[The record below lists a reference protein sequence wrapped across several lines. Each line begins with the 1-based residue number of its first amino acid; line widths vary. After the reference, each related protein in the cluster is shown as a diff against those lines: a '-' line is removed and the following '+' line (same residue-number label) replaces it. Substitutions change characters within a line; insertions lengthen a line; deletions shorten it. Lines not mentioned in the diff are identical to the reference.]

1 MADREFRED
10 EYLKEDGLPYCKKCN
25 TSRGSWFD
33 GYVFYHMCKCQQE
46 KFASE
51 REAEERV
58 KRREQVE
65 MLRQKSELG
74 KFFYNCTF
82 GNATLTENNRQV
94 YETCK
99 RYCEK
104 SQDMLRGGYGMYV
117 YGSPGVGK
125 THLIACMG
133 NALAE
138 KLHTVLFTS
147 FIKLENELK
156 ANFGYNDMQE
166 RILYETEK
174 VDFLFLDDL
183 GTENIKEGANT
194 WFQSIVFDVI
204 NRRYNAKKPTICTS
218 NYTLA
223 DLCNKIHYEERTVHR
238 LKEMCS
244 YYTQLDCEI
253 MRDAIAER
261 KRNAMKKL
269 LGGN

>member
-1 MADREFRED
+1 MEPTVLKDD
-10 EYLKEDGLPYCKKCN
+10 EYLKDGLPYCKKCN
-25 TSRGSWFD
+25 TARGSWVD
-33 GYVFYHMCKCQQE
+33 DYVFHFMCKCQQE
-46 KFASE
+46 EFARE
-51 REAEERV
+51 REVEERA

-94 YETCK
+94 YKTCK

-104 SQDMLRGGYGMYV
+104 SQDMLRGGYGTYI

-147 FIKLENELK
+147 FIKLENSLK
-156 ANFGYNDMQE
+156 ANFGNNHAQAQILQE
-166 RILYETEK
+166 TSE

-183 GTENIKEGANT
+183 GTENVKEGTNT
-194 WFQSIVFDVI
+194 WFQSVVFDVI
-204 NRRYNAKKPTICTS
+204 NCRYNAKKPIVCTS

-223 DLCNKIHYEERTVHR
+223 DLCNKIHYEERTAHR